1 MAPIAA
7 KSRKDDSMKSTLKR
21 ALALILMAV
30 LLLSNVNLFPAA
42 SAAPLFYGD
51 YTDAR
56 KVYDSNSCPS
66 MQGLAVGSQYLY
78 TIKIKTDNSR
88 AVITRTDKDTGSY
101 TTLTDASTGYSYL
114 TGLDHANDMA
124 VWGIDSKSHL
134 FIGTTL
140 QGSNAIIR
148 YRVNGTTLEKV
159 ASYHLTCD
167 GEDICATALDVMKVD
182 SSGYIHLITKW
193 GQTIYTGTVH
203 KDAGSNPTVAMTE
216 LCTISKEMAYI
227 KGEKLDLSDWVNQGF
242 GYYDNTLFVPL
253 SGPDDQ
259 LNRSVVLV
267 YDLANVQQGSTIYPT
282 DSVVFRVTSGAYSAL
297 FEIESVD
304 VCSADKK
311 LYFNTNRRVT
321 DSDTNHDGVSSFDGY
336 TYTKPAA
343 ASFDN
348 VKHFHAKFLPNGGT
362 GTMDIQRIVTGIST
376 PLSANAYTRTGYTFA
391 GWSAHRLAQ
400 NQWYY
405 TNGSTTGWYAQGSQ
419 PSGYTYYIYRDQQKV
434 AATSNVYDDTVE
446 YVAQWKPID
455 YTVTWTID
463 GQVYKTTT
471 AHYGDKLTPP
481 AYTAPAGS
489 VFSGWTVPATMP
501 AENLTI
507 NATLS
512 GLSSTVTW
520 VVDGKTTTETYDY
533 GDTPSYKGSTD
544 KASDGCTK
552 YTFTGWDPTI
562 AAVTG
567 DVTYTAIYT
576 STTEH
581 SYESVTTDA
590 TCTTPGYTTYT
601 CSGCGDSYTEY
612 EGTLTEWSETKPTN
626 IPEDEIETKQQYRY
640 ADKITTTSSS
650 ATLDGYTLES
660 SAWDT
665 TGTAGSVQYVKS
677 WPSGFSTSHSL
688 YSAYN
693 KTPKTAGETSTTK
706 TTVSS
711 DTTTGYLY
719 YHWCYADSYY
729 SVAAKQGSYT
739 TFHAYYSTT
748 NPSNYVCDY
757 TDMSYE
763 TAHSTCSN
771 SDWWFVAEV
780 NTQKYT
786 TYDKIYTHYKWSDWS
801 AWSDTQV
808 SATATRQVESRT
820 MYRYLDTP
828 LGSHSYNAV
837 VTKPTCTAD
846 GYTTYTCS
854 GCGDSYVSDKVAATD
869 HTYVEGVC
877 TACGAIDSDFAWE
890 YYLIGYINGADYGCE
905 DDYANMGQYKF
916 VDGKLTAKFDSDS
929 YVFVK
934 TTSNAKWYMTS
945 GWLGTETTTATLY
958 NTASGLADAN
968 KLFVPGGVEMNFT
981 LTVNENDTLTLSYEP
996 AHKHDY
1002 KAVVTAPTCTEDG
1015 YTTYTCSGCGDSYVA
1030 DKVTASG
1037 HSFSEGTCGVCGA
1050 ADPDYVAPVE
1060 KFDIDF
1066 AQVELGNALN
1076 IRFAFPASGAEDWT
1090 DCYAVATKTYADG
1103 RDDLTITVPVTEW
1116 QSANINGAAHYY
1128 FSFSNISGKEMADD
1142 IYVTIYNADGAA
1154 ISNEYTESIRSYVM
1168 RILDNQ
1174 NAKTRTMLVDMLN
1187 YGSAA
1192 QSFYDYGTDN
1202 LANSELTAA
1211 QKSYGTE
1218 TVKTCTDSR
1227 KQGDNYLGT
1236 RLELKSSIVMQF
1248 AFKGLTEDMTAKVE
1262 FTNHRGVKVTETVTP
1277 VMTEDAGLV
1286 IAVDQIVAADGRQT
1300 VTVTVYDANGKEYGS
1315 ATDSLESYLARMG
1328 TGNALYA
1335 SIMKFSDAAYTYLHE

>member
-1 MAPIAA
+1 MAPIAT
-7 KSRKDDSMKSTLKR
+7 KSGKDDSMKAPFKR
-21 ALALILMAV
+21 VLALILMAV

-42 SAAPLFYGD
+42 SAASLFYGD
-51 YTDAR
+51 YTDVR

-159 ASYHLTCD
+159 ASYHLTCN
-167 GEDICATALDVMKVD
+167 GSDICATALDVMKVD

-216 LCTISKEMAYI
+216 LCTISKELAYI

-253 SGPDDQ
+253 SGPDNA
-259 LNRSVVLV
+259 LHRSVVLV

-489 VFSGWTVPATMP
+489 IFSGWTVPATMP

-544 KASDGCTK
+544 KASEGCTK
-552 YTFTGWDPTI
+552 YTFTGWNPTI

-581 SYESVTTDA
+581 SYESVTTEA

-612 EGTLTEWSETKPTN
+612 EGTLTEWSETKPEN

-660 SAWDT
+660 SAWNT

-688 YSAYN
+688 YSTYN
-693 KTPKTAGETSTTK
+693 KTPKTAGETSSTK

-719 YHWCYADSYY
+719 YHWCYGNSYF
-729 SVAAKQGSYT
+729 SVESKSGDYT
-739 TFHAYYSTT
+739 TFHAFYSTT
-748 NPSNYVCDY
+748 NPSDCTNYDAN
-757 TDMSYE
+757 DGSYYYPN
-763 TAHSTCSN
+763 SNCCSN
-771 SDWWFVAEV
+771 SDWYWCATV

-786 TYDKIYTHYKWSDWS
+786 TYNKIYTHSKWSDWS

-869 HTYVEGVC
+869 HAYVEGVC

-905 DDYANMGQYKF
+905 GDYANMGQYKF
-916 VDGKLTAKFDSDS
+916 VDGKLTATFDSDS
-929 YVFVK
+929 YVFIK

-981 LTVNENDTLTLSYEP
+981 LTVSDNDTLTLSYAP
-996 AHKHDY
+996 AHKHAY
-1002 KAVVTAPTCTEDG
+1002 TAVVTAPTCTASGYTTYTCACGDSYVSDRVSSTDHSYTTVVTPPTCTDAG
-1015 YTTYTCSGCGDSYVA
+1015 YTTYTCSVCGEHYVS
-1030 DKVTASG
+1030 DETSFTG
-1037 HSFSEGTCGVCGA
+1037 HSYTAVVTPPTCEKGGYTTYTCSVCSDTYKADETRFTGHNYVDGTCTACGA
-1050 ADPDYVAPVE
+1050 ADPNYVKPIQ
-1060 KFDIDF
+1060 KFDVAF
-1066 AQVELGNALN
+1066 SQVDMGNALGMN
-1076 IRFAFPASGAEDWT
+1076 FAFPAVEGIDFTGAYAEATMAGSTQTIPADKWT
-1090 DCYAVATKTYADG
+1090 TATIGGKTHFVFGY
-1103 RDDLTITVPVTEW
+1103 
-1116 QSANINGAAHYY
+1116 
-1128 FSFSNISGKEMADD
+1128 SNI
-1142 IYVTIYNADGAA
+1142 AA
-1154 ISNEYTESIRSYVM
+1154 
-1168 RILDNQ
+1168 
-1174 NAKTRTMLVDMLN
+1174 
-1187 YGSAA
+1187 
-1192 QSFYDYGTDN
+1192 
-1202 LANSELTAA
+1202 
-1211 QKSYGTE
+1211 
-1218 TVKTCTDSR
+1218 
-1227 KQGDNYLGT
+1227 KQ
-1236 RLELKSSIVMQF
+1236 I
-1248 AFKGLTEDMTAKVE
+1248 
-1262 FTNHRGVKVTETVTP
+1262 
-1277 VMTEDAGLV
+1277 
-1286 IAVDQIVAADGRQT
+1286 GRAH
-1300 VTVTVYDANGKEYGS
+1300 V
-1315 ATDSLESYLARMG
+1315 
-1328 TGNALYA
+1328 
-1335 SIMKFSDAAYTYLHE
+1335 